1 MTPFIFREERSHVI
15 AFDDLFKT
23 LGSVIKIQLVRSC
36 WSLFNVKYKIIPV
49 VAMCILAVSS
59 STVYANNLKDNLS
72 SYNQQLDTVNQQATQ
87 QAKNQGVAIQQ
98 AQALQAS
105 AALLHTAVQNDT
117 QAILVHQRTI
127 SDIKDKEQVLIEKRE
142 QEIKSLGDYVT
153 AEYKKTSSP
162 AMSNIQFLLG
172 ANSLENLIT
181 RASYLQ
187 DIVGAY
193 NKLGAQIE
201 SDTKALDENKK
212 AEQST
217 LNTLEQAVQAKVLMQ
232 NSLTTALKKQNQ
244 VIASLTADSQKLLAS
259 KSSLQRSVDATN
271 NAIATQVMEAKYAQ
285 QDRAKQAQ
293 QAQSNQANQSSPT
306 QSRSTNITPPV
317 KFNGTASEIINYAE
331 IFLGSPYVWGG
342 TTPYRFDCSG
352 FVQYSFAHFGIN
364 LPRVTWDQFNQG
376 TPVSKANLQAGDLVF
391 FSTYQTGPSHVGIYM
406 GNGMMIDD
414 ENSGV
419 IITSI
424 NSSYYASKFV
434 GGRRVIN

>member
-1 MTPFIFREERSHVI
+1 VI

-23 LGSVIKIQLVRSC
+23 FGSVIKIQLVRSC

-59 STVYANNLKDNLS
+59 SAVYANNLQDNLS
-72 SYNQQLDTVNQQATQ
+72 NYKQQIDTVNQQATQ

-105 AALLHTAVQNDT
+105 SDLLKSAVQNDT
-117 QAILVHQRTI
+117 QVILAHKKTI
-127 SDIKDKEQVLIEKRE
+127 SDIKDKEQVLIEKRQ

-162 AMSNIQFLLG
+162 AMSNLQFLLG
-172 ANSLENLIT
+172 ADSLENLIT

-212 AEQST
+212 AEQAT
-217 LNTLEQAVQAKVLMQ
+217 LDTLEQAVQAKVLMQ
-232 NSLTTALKKQNQ
+232 NSLTTSLNKQNQ

-285 QDRAKQAQ
+285 QDKAKQAQ
-293 QAQSNQANQSSPT
+293 QAQANQVQSANQSSPT

-342 TTPYRFDCSG
+342 TTPYRFDCSS

-391 FSTYQTGPSHVGIYM
+391 FSTYQAGPSHVGIYM

-424 NSSYYASKFV
+424 NSSYWASKFV